1 MLSLYVS
8 TYLLLNTR
16 SCMFILIISQLPYL
30 NWDTYENFTR
40 LRDTYNVGPEVVSNS
55 PESIREGLQ
64 QNVSSK
70 YLNHDPPLHPRRSLD
85 QFYYSSLS
93 DTRER
98 DADQTVSKWTG
109 SRSKIAE
116 DGRDEAERD
125 SLIVMVDQLWVWV
138 LNERKF
144 LWRCLIS
151 IG

>member
-1 MLSLYVS
+1 M
-8 TYLLLNTR
+8 
-16 SCMFILIISQLPYL
+16 
-30 NWDTYENFTR
+30 
-40 LRDTYNVGPEVVSNS
+40 SNS
-55 PESIREGLQ
+55 PESKREGLQ
-64 QNVSSK
+64 QSVSSK
-70 YLNHDPPLHPRRSLD
+70 YLDHDPPLHPRRSLD

-109 SRSKIAE
+109 SQSKIAE

-144 LWRCLIS
+144 LYRCLIFVS
-151 IG
+151 CSNNRLQTS